1 MTILDCRLPLDATGS
16 PPALT
21 SLRRLDDALVYDPR
35 PPCGS
40 RRTRT
45 GSKYDCSWE
54 GFALPDPPAGGGM
67 GKPGFPIPLLQRQSV
82 STKVTAPS
90 LTLPAGGG
98 NPAPPPSGGRLGG
111 GQNPANGFHLGR
123 GAPREPPGGRSRGRR
138 RRGGETPPLC
148 RPASRQGLRPP
159 RPSRGWE
166 NGETGFPHSPLRE
179 PMFTLGVNHAYRTDR
194 TQTDRTA
201 VCHAL

>member
-54 GFALPDPPAGGGM
+54 GFALPDPPTGWGDRETGFPHPPAPAAIRFNEGDGPLPDPPPPGEGTRLLPPAGGGWEGGRILRTVFTSGGVRPGNLRVGEAGAGGVGAGKPRPYAGPPPGRGFVLPDPPAGGRM
-67 GKPGFPIPLLQRQSV
+67 GKPGFPI
-82 STKVTAPS
+82 A
-90 LTLPAGGG
+90 
-98 NPAPPPSGGRLGG
+98 LG
-111 GQNPANGFHLGR
+111 
-123 GAPREPPGGRSRGRR
+123 
-138 RRGGETPPLC
+138 
-148 RPASRQGLRPP
+148 
-159 RPSRGWE
+159 
-166 NGETGFPHSPLRE
+166 
-179 PMFTLGVNHAYRTDR
+179 PMFTSGVNHAYRTDR

-201 VCHAL
+201 ICHAL